1 MNIWKTFDR
10 LMQTG
15 GPRFIGEVTAVNT
28 SFGDVRCT
36 VTLLPGGT
44 SIEVTANGRSVEIGQ
59 HWLIQDGQIIGDAT
73 SGTVIDVDI

>member
-59 HWLIQDGQIIGDAT
+59 HWLIQDGQIIGDAP
-73 SGTVIDVDI
+73 SGTVINVDI